1 MPPSDE
7 QRTDD
12 PSRRAPVPLRPGGP
26 PGQGSPGPGRLGAPA
41 EPAAQQRA
49 VAALLLAM
57 LSLVGLL
64 SLNYLQRGVYLVA
77 YALLAGLMAMW
88 LAVTTLARAR
98 RGRTARP
105 RGSVAATVI
114 AAIGIIVSTVMLL
127 AFAIFGK
134 QLTEY
139 GRCLGAASTP
149 SDQQTCQSE
158 FIHAVNRE
166 LTTLHTTSSR

>member
-1 MPPSDE
+1 MPPPDD

-12 PSRRAPVPLRPGGP
+12 APPRATVP
-26 PGQGSPGPGRLGAPA
+26 PGPGRPGRVAAPA
-41 EPAAQQRA
+41 EPASQQRA
-49 VAALLLAM
+49 VAALLLAL

-64 SLNYLQRGVYLVA
+64 SLNYLQRGVYLAA
-77 YALLAGLMAMW
+77 YALLAGLMALW
-88 LAVTTLARAR
+88 LAVTALSRAR

-105 RGSVAATVI
+105 RGSVTATVI
-114 AAIGIIVSTVMLL
+114 AAIGIILSTIMLL
-127 AFAIFGK
+127 AFAVFGR

-158 FIHAVNRE
+158 FIRAVNRE
-166 LTTLHTTSSR
+166 LTTLRTTSSR

>member
-1 MPPSDE
+1 MPPSDD

-12 PSRRAPVPLRPGGP
+12 PSRRATVP
-26 PGQGSPGPGRLGAPA
+26 PGPGRPGPGRVAVPA

-49 VAALLLAM
+49 VAALLLAL

-64 SLNYLQRGVYLVA
+64 SLNYTQRGVYLVA

-88 LAVTTLARAR
+88 LAVSALARAR

-105 RGSVAATVI
+105 RGSVTATVI
-114 AAIGIIVSTVMLL
+114 ATIGIILSTVMLL
-127 AFAIFGK
+127 AFAVFGK
-134 QLTEY
+134 QLAEY

-166 LTTLHTTSSR
+166 LTTLRTNDR